1 MGNLKEVPNNHIY
14 GFDHDDIKLL
24 SDEELLT
31 ELCNSAQNLD
41 NKEYY
46 KLNDKY
52 YKLKEEA
59 LNRMQSSNKVQELE
73 LVSRIEKSNR
83 RLEML
88 REERNHFDNL
98 YQSENKTVYL
108 EIVMTTNKD
117 IEIEAKEIQ
126 RLEKELQKLR
136 YE

>member
-41 NKEYY
+41 NKE
-46 KLNDKY
+46 Y